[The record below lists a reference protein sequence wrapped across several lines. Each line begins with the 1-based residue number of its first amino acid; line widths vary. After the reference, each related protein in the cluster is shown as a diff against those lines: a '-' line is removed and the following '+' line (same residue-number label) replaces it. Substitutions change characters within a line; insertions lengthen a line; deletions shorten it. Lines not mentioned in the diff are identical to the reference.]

1 MVTAYLIQLSRIN
14 DLKNTSRVYARALLF
29 FKMGHGGRRNGAG
42 RKPGAK
48 TTKTREAA
56 EFILASGITPLG
68 YFQGLLEG
76 TVAFDEVKF
85 EAAKAA
91 APYVHARLAAIEAK
105 HDISDALADL
115 LKVVDGRT
123 RGIPQSDRSVFGLA
137 MAANQSLLDH

>member
-1 MVTAYLIQLSRIN
+1 MR
-14 DLKNTSRVYARALLF
+14 
-29 FKMGHGGRRNGAG
+29 GGKRENAG
-42 RKPGAK
+42 RKSGIPN
-48 TTKTREAA
+48 TKTQELVAA
-56 EFILASGITPLG
+56 VEASGLTPLA
-68 YFQGLLEG
+68 YMLEMLRNPNLPQ
-76 TVAFDEVKF
+76 AERF

-137 MAANQSLLDH
+137 MASQQSLLDH